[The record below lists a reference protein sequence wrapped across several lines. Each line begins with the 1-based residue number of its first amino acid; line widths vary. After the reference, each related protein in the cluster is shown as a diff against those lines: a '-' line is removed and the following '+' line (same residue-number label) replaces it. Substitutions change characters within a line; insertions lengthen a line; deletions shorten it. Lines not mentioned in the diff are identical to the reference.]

1 MKLSRICI
9 GLTRLTHGYLTRNH
23 QQPTCPNAACNNQTL
38 TITHQTLPH
47 GVPPMEGHQ
56 KKIQYPR
63 SRSDIKT
70 LLGRDCE
77 VEKIIKFLKEIEIFE
92 QI

>member
-56 KKIQYPR
+56 KKIPYPEQY
-63 SRSDIKT
+63 KNT
-70 LLGRDCE
+70 TGRDCK
-77 VEKIIKFLKEIEIFE
+77 VEKIMKHLKDIGMFEEI
-92 QI
+92 